1 MRSKTQIKITKKL
14 EQERIQFNKTYRKGQ
29 PALTIEQYVNYIT
42 GKGLPSPLSKQPRK
56 ALKAMSLP
64 TWAVT
69 THNILSATAT
79 DYVAVK
85 NSIMER
91 LDSESEETRAAI
103 LKKKNQI
110 ALPYSKGAYQYVSDP
125 ELAKCLGRK
134 L

>member
-1 MRSKTQIKITKKL
+1 MKRLKPTKKL
-14 EQERIQFNKTYRKGQ
+14 ELERIEFNKKYRKGQ
-29 PALTIEQYVNYIT
+29 SDLTMDQYIDYVT
-42 GKGLPSPLSKQPRK
+42 GKGLPSPLLKVSRTP
-56 ALKAMSLP
+56 LKAMTLP
-64 TWAVT
+64 SWAVT
-69 THNILSATAT
+69 THHIPSATAT

>member
-29 PALTIEQYVNYIT
+29 PALTMEQYVNYIT

-69 THNILSATAT
+69 THNIPSVPPS
-79 DYVAVK
+79 DHVAVK
-85 NSIMER
+85 VDASYKHEVSKKFTVSIPYNKGGYQV
-91 LDSESEETRAAI
+91 LIDSEI
-103 LKKKNQI
+103 KNAGQ
-110 ALPYSKGAYQYVSDP
+110 KV
-125 ELAKCLGRK
+125 
-134 L
+134 